1 MSENKGSEGREQEL
15 LQDKQKVRYKG
26 IGERKGVRGCKRRR
40 RRDRGEGEQIRTEER
55 EGKEMVV
62 RKIFSESE

>member
-26 IGERKGVRGCKRRR
+26 FGERKGVRGCKRRR
-40 RRDRGEGEQIRTEER
+40 RRDRGEGEQI
-55 EGKEMVV
+55 
-62 RKIFSESE
+62 

>member
-26 IGERKGVRGCKRRR
+26 FGERKGVRGCKRRK

-55 EGKEMVV
+55 DDVWGY
-62 RKIFSESE
+62 